1 MESSGGAAVIRT
13 SFWHGIDRTSAQP
26 LRAAKVRNRSSAADN
41 SCEVAEPEM
50 AKWAFLW
57 TLLHGIAIAGLEG
70 AHPRRRTSSGERTAP
85 PGDTRRSPMDGSV
98 EAPRTESQK
107 PLTKWVDEMRDVIKV
122 ITDLS
127 EESARHRAVTESA
140 QREYTKVCEE
150 VARLRTETEQA
161 NGLAAAAQ
169 QERDAL
175 REEVGRLHAENDQL
189 QLERAE
195 AEEAA
200 AKLLDEMKELVTD
213 AVQKLQGPPRT
224 SPFAREARLSHSRF
238 RRKAHDS

>member
-1 MESSGGAAVIRT
+1 
-13 SFWHGIDRTSAQP
+13 
-26 LRAAKVRNRSSAADN
+26 
-41 SCEVAEPEM
+41 
-50 AKWAFLW
+50 
-57 TLLHGIAIAGLEG
+57 
-70 AHPRRRTSSGERTAP
+70 
-85 PGDTRRSPMDGSV
+85 MDGSV
-98 EAPRTESQK
+98 EATRTESQK

-127 EESARHRAVTESA
+127 EENVRHRAVTESA

-224 SPFAREARLSHSRF
+224 SPFAREARLSHS
-238 RRKAHDS
+238 

>member
-1 MESSGGAAVIRT
+1 
-13 SFWHGIDRTSAQP
+13 
-26 LRAAKVRNRSSAADN
+26 
-41 SCEVAEPEM
+41 
-50 AKWAFLW
+50 
-57 TLLHGIAIAGLEG
+57 
-70 AHPRRRTSSGERTAP
+70 
-85 PGDTRRSPMDGSV
+85 MDGSV
-98 EAPRTESQK
+98 EATRTESQK
-107 PLTKWVDEMRDVIKV
+107 PLTKWVDEMRGVIKV
-122 ITDLS
+122 IKDLS

-140 QREYTKVCEE
+140 QREYMKVCEE
-150 VARLRTETEQA
+150 VASLRTETEQA

-213 AVQKLQGPPRT
+213 AVQKLQGPPRPG
-224 SPFAREARLSHSRF
+224 PFAREARLSHS
-238 RRKAHDS
+238 